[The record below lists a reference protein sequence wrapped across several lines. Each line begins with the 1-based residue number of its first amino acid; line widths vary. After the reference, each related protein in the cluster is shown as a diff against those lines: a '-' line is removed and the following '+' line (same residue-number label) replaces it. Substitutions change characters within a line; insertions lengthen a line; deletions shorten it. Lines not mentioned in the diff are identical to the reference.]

1 MLYPDL
7 SQSRETKSMFAFIAR
22 NRILLGYLAALS
34 GPISTTI
41 VLIPFREAVNS
52 TIIALAFLLVVL
64 FVATLF
70 GSRTALLSSCLSVL
84 SFNFFFLPPFHTF
97 TIDDPRNWMALFAFF
112 VVAIT
117 VGQLS
122 ATAKRRAE
130 EAETLFDEL
139 QEAFERAS
147 QAEALKRSEK
157 LKSALLDAVTH
168 DLRTPLTSIKAA
180 ITTLIEEQEFEQ
192 IKLDPEG
199 RREFFDVI
207 NEETDRL
214 NNFIQGMVE
223 LAKIEAG
230 ALHVRKNWG
239 SVQDMIDSAVKRAE
253 KLIGSRHII
262 IDIERDL
269 PSFFVDSRSLSEV
282 VYTLL
287 DNAVKYSPVDSAIR
301 IYARLADTGMIEIA
315 VEDQGRGIPPEMRER
330 VFSKFFRSEGEEVHS
345 TSSGLGLGLAI
356 ARGII
361 DSQGGK
367 IWIAD
372 GTDGFT
378 MRVAFL
384 IPVGDDEQ

>member
-1 MLYPDL
+1 
-7 SQSRETKSMFAFIAR
+7 
-22 NRILLGYLAALS
+22 
-34 GPISTTI
+34 
-41 VLIPFREAVNS
+41 
-52 TIIALAFLLVVL
+52 
-64 FVATLF
+64 
-70 GSRTALLSSCLSVL
+70 
-84 SFNFFFLPPFHTF
+84 
-97 TIDDPRNWMALFAFF
+97 MALFAFF

-130 EAETLFDEL
+130 EAERLFDEL

-180 ITTLIEEQEFEQ
+180 ITTLIEEYESEQ
-192 IKLDPEG
+192 IKLDPAG

-230 ALHVRKNWG
+230 ALNGRKSWG
-239 SVQDMIDSAVKRAE
+239 SVQDMIDSAVQRAE

-262 IDIERDL
+262 IENERDL
-269 PSFFVDSRSLSEV
+269 PSIFVDSRSLSEV

-287 DNAVKYSPVDSAIR
+287 DNAVKYSPADTPIR
-301 IYARLADTGMIEIA
+301 ISARLAETGVIEIA
-315 VEDQGRGIPPEMRER
+315 VEDRGRGISPEMREK
-330 VFSKFFRSEGEEVHS
+330 VFSKFYRSEDEEIHT

-356 ARGII
+356 ARGIVE
-361 DSQGGK
+361 SQGGK

-372 GTDGFT
+372 GSDGYT
-378 MRVAFL
+378 TRVAFL
-384 IPVGDDEQ
+384 IPVGDDEI

>member
-1 MLYPDL
+1 
-7 SQSRETKSMFAFIAR
+7 MFAFIAR
-22 NRILLGYLAALS
+22 NRTLLGYLAALS
-34 GPISTTI
+34 GPISATI
-41 VLIPFREAVNS
+41 LLIPFREAVNS

-64 FVATLF
+64 FVATFF
-70 GSRTALLSSCLSVL
+70 GSRTALVSSCLSVIF
-84 SFNFFFLPPFHTF
+84 FNFYFLPPYHTLR
-97 TIDDPRNWMALFAFF
+97 IDDPRNWMALFAFF

-130 EAETLFDEL
+130 EAERLFDEL

-147 QAEALKRSEK
+147 HAEALKRSEK

-180 ITTLIEEQEFEQ
+180 ITTLIEEQESRQ
-192 IKLDPEG
+192 IKLHPEG

-230 ALHVRKNWG
+230 ALNVRKNWG

-262 IDIERDL
+262 VDNERDL

-287 DNAVKYSPVDSAIR
+287 DNAVKYSPADSAIR
-301 IYARLADTGMIEIA
+301 MSARLADAGMIEIA
-315 VEDQGRGIPPEMRER
+315 VEDQGRGIPPGMREK
-330 VFSKFFRSEGEEVHS
+330 VFSKFFRTESEEIHT

-356 ARGII
+356 ARGIVE
-361 DSQGGK
+361 SQGGK

-372 GTDGFT
+372 GNDGFT
-378 MRVAFL
+378 TRVAFL
-384 IPVGDDEQ
+384 IPVGDDEI